1 MLIAR
6 YDPFNNPVRRST
18 VYQWYEEAAQEVE
31 RDLSLDISHLE
42 RVSFAPK
49 SHWWSILDTSAPDP
63 HLRLTDPAPNPAL
76 FVSDLQDANKK
87 YFFLSFCLFFGRY
100 IYIFLQR

>member
-49 SHWWSILDTSAPDP
+49 SH
-63 HLRLTDPAPNPAL
+63 
-76 FVSDLQDANKK
+76 
-87 YFFLSFCLFFGRY
+87 
-100 IYIFLQR
+100 